1 MSKSRKQEPP
11 ASLAESLQRLEEIV
25 SSLESAELDLDDA
38 LRLFEEGIGLL
49 RGARDQV
56 AGAEVKVQQVLE
68 NAEGELQL
76 RDLDI

>member
-1 MSKSRKQEPP
+1 MSKGRKQEVPTT
-11 ASLAESLQRLEEIV
+11 LAGSLQRLEEIV

-68 NAEGELQL
+68 TAEGDLQL
-76 RDLDI
+76 RDLDV